1 MDPKKAVALVTAT
14 TGLVGAYYVASR
26 SLFTVEGGQR
36 AIIFNRFQGLKSQTY
51 AEGIHL
57 CAPYFEW
64 PIVFDTRTRPYL
76 VSSPMGTKD
85 LQTVNISLR
94 VLFRPNP
101 NELQTIY
108 RKIGHNYNQRIL
120 PSICNEVLKS
130 IVARYNASELITR
143 RTQISRKILTEMKRR
158 ANDFNIIL
166 EDVAITEL
174 TFSPKFAQ
182 SVEAKQIALQEA
194 QRAEF
199 VVQQAEQERQRKI
212 VAAEGEAESAK
223 LVGKA
228 LSDNPM
234 YLKLRKIETGRRIA
248 NTLSKSQNTAYLDSD
263 NLLLNIFGD
272 DKAIA

>member
-1 MDPKKAVALVTAT
+1 
-14 TGLVGAYYVASR
+14 
-26 SLFTVEGGQR
+26 
-36 AIIFNRFQGLKSQTY
+36 
-51 AEGIHL
+51 
-57 CAPYFEW
+57 
-64 PIVFDTRTRPYL
+64 
-76 VSSPMGTKD
+76 
-85 LQTVNISLR
+85 
-94 VLFRPNP
+94 
-101 NELQTIY
+101 
-108 RKIGHNYNQRIL
+108 
-120 PSICNEVLKS
+120 
-130 IVARYNASELITR
+130 
-143 RTQISRKILTEMKRR
+143 MKRR